1 MESYDQLLEECKE
14 VARDAE
20 DMEAVERWLD
30 CPADVEFICNACH
43 EYLGGRLFVAVGGP
57 AIYIDTRRQSVEGI
71 WFADRVSV
79 PCDAD
84 LVDKMLRNRWECF

>member
-20 DMEAVERWLD
+20 DVEAVERWLD

-43 EYLGGRLFVAVGGP
+43 EYLGGCLLRWVA
-57 AIYIDTRRQSVEGI
+57 RQSISTHAGSR
-71 WFADRVSV
+71 WRVSG
-79 PCDAD
+79 
-84 LVDKMLRNRWECF
+84 LRTE